1 VKRYGSIRRVFSVK
15 FVYLSL
21 IRPSIVAS
29 GVWLL
34 GAWLVTRRAVH
45 LHSSPRWLGLVLGV
59 WI

>member
-34 GAWLVTRRAVH
+34 VH
-45 LHSSPRWLGLVLGV
+45 GL
-59 WI
+59 